1 MFKNHKGK
9 VKSISWF
16 DDDLGFVSTAL
27 DQNIYIWSLKNSNYP
42 EYFFK
47 NKGTNFDCV
56 EKGMVAADQTASA
69 KSDVWLWVY
78 ACGTDKTLWEIVWG
92 EADK

>member
-1 MFKNHKGK
+1 MMFKNHKGK

-69 KSDVWLWVY
+69 KSDV
-78 ACGTDKTLWEIVWG
+78 
-92 EADK
+92 

>member
-1 MFKNHKGK
+1 MIYKNHKGK

-16 DDDLGFVSTAL
+16 DDDMGFVSAGL
-27 DQNIYIWSLKNSNYP
+27 DQMIYVWDLRNSNYP

-56 EKGMVAADQTASA
+56 EKGYSPNFEQKLDQR
-69 KSDVWLWVY
+69 LRVY
-78 ACGTDKTLWEIVWG
+78 AVGTDKTLWEISW
-92 EADK
+92 E